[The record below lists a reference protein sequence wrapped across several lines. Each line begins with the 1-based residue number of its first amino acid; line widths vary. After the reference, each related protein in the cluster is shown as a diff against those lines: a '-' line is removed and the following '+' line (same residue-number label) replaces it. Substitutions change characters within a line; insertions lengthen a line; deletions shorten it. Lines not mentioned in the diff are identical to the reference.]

1 MCLVLPSRVVALAGQ
16 RAEIE
21 LPDGQRTTVDVSVV
35 PELAVGDYV
44 LVDRG
49 LALQVIDAA
58 EAQAILAIY
67 AEYGRLVTAADEA
80 PVHWPTEP
88 ARG

>member
-1 MCLVLPSRVVALAGQ
+1 MCLVLPSRVVALADR

-21 LPDGQRTTVDVSVV
+21 LPDGQRASVDVSVL
-35 PELAVGDYV
+35 PEVDVGDYV

-49 LALQVIDAA
+49 LALRVIDAA
-58 EAQAILAIY
+58 EAETILAMY
-67 AEYGRLVTAADEA
+67 AEYSDLMTTEEV
-80 PVHWPTEP
+80 PVGWAGEP

>member
-1 MCLVLPSRVVALAGQ
+1 VLPSRVVAVAGQ

-21 LPDGQRTTVDVSVV
+21 LPDGQRASVDITIV
-35 PELAVGDYV
+35 PDVTVGDYV

-49 LALQVIDAA
+49 LALRVIDAA
-58 EAQAILAIY
+58 EAETILAIY
-67 AEYGRLVTAADEA
+67 VEYGDLMTSDEV
-80 PVHWPTEP
+80 PVDWASEP